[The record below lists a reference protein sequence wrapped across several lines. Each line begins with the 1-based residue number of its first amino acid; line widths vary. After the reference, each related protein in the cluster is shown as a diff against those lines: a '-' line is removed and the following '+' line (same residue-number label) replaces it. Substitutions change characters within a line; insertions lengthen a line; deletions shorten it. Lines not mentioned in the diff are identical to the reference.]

1 MNTFV
6 PLILSK
12 SEELAQSDP
21 SGLFVSLV
29 SILVVFV
36 ALIILYMTYTL
47 IGKIVVKTEGV
58 NSRQKKD
65 AIIPEET
72 AAAIALA
79 LRNYMKDDV
88 HDKESYRITIR
99 RKEK

>member
-1 MNTFV
+1 MNTFI

-12 SEELAQSDP
+12 SEDIAQSDP

-29 SILVVFV
+29 SIFVVFV
-36 ALIILYMTYTL
+36 SLIILYMVYTL
-47 IGKIVVKTEGV
+47 IGKIVVKTERV
-58 NSRQKKD
+58 NSSPKKD
-65 AIIPEET
+65 TIIPEET

-79 LRNYMKDDV
+79 LKNYMREDV